1 MPAGRAPQRGFTLLA
16 ALAALFVLA
25 LATERVVFVAS
36 QQAQR
41 DREEDLLEA
50 GADIARAIG
59 AYHQAS
65 PGSVKHYPPS
75 LADLT
80 EDPRFLGV
88 RRHLRRIPPDPM
100 RPEVPWGLVLA
111 PDGGVRGVHST
122 SLSPPLRDT
131 AFSFRGLALPAAT
144 RHADWKFMHE
154 PRPGAASGD
163 KP

>member
-1 MPAGRAPQRGFTLLA
+1 MRAGRAPQRGFTLLA

-25 LATERVVFVAS
+25 LATERVVFVAA

-41 DREEDLLEA
+41 DREEALLEA
-50 GADIARAIG
+50 GAEIARAIG

-65 PGSVKHYPPS
+65 PGSVKRYPPS

-80 EDPRFLGV
+80 EDTRFLGV
-88 RRHLRRIPPDPM
+88 RRHLRRVPPDPM

-111 PDGGVRGVHST
+111 PDGGVRGMHST

-131 AFSFRGLALPAAT
+131 AFSFRGLSLPAAA
-144 RHADWKFMHE
+144 RYADWKFIHE
-154 PRPGAASGD
+154 PRPFPAGGQQ
-163 KP
+163 P